1 MVCGRLAERAACF
14 AAPWRFKDGA
24 QPALRVCRSCER
36 EMTKRFKDNP
46 TLSFVFELGG
56 KKVHFIITKKYPAGA
71 MWPHADEE
79 IETVW

>member
-1 MVCGRLAERAACF
+1 
-14 AAPWRFKDGA
+14 
-24 QPALRVCRSCER
+24 
-36 EMTKRFKDNP
+36 MTKRFKDNP